1 MESGDERSMDCCGE
15 SSGDSICA
23 LLLRGDAVNVGEVAQ
38 IVHKPQQGQH
48 HQNPFKILVDLLM
61 YPENSFFIMPIN
73 KLPDSICWTIRVIVN
88 EVQACNTNSAIL
100 SAESSAHVKEE
111 IHVARNTVERECDPD
126 ICRNCWVSY
135 GDDTTGEPHKT
146 RSCYNMNIFDG
157 PSKKVY
163 RGRSK
168 VAGWGA
174 FTTET
179 ISKNEFIGEYTG
191 ELVLQEV
198 ALEKQGDHPCTSYIF
213 DLDDK
218 YVIDAQHEGGVLKY
232 VNHASN
238 PNCYSKFDKKNPLAQ
253 IIFVGGRRR
262 IGFFATWNIEPYEEL
277 FIDYG
282 PEFSPV
288 WENINKVDHSPDGS
302 KAAEPNSRQLRRRC
316 ATKLATEDAVPT

>member
-1 MESGDERSMDCCGE
+1 MSTDTKIHYTPCRCDSKCRKQCPCERRDTRCEKYCGCSKQCNNKYRGCYCVAERCRSNDCPCF
-15 SSGDSICA
+15 
-23 LLLRGDAVNVGEVAQ
+23 VA
-38 IVHKPQQGQH
+38 
-48 HQNPFKILVDLLM
+48 
-61 YPENSFFIMPIN
+61 
-73 KLPDSICWTIRVIVN
+73 
-88 EVQACNTNSAIL
+88 
-100 SAESSAHVKEE
+100 
-111 IHVARNTVERECDPD
+111 ERECDPD

-179 ISKNEFIGEYTG
+179 ISKDEFIGEYTG

-238 PNCYSKFDKKNPLAQ
+238 PNCYSK

-288 WENINKVDHSPDGS
+288 WENINKVNHSPDGS

-316 ATKLATEDAVPT
+316 ATKLANEDAAPT